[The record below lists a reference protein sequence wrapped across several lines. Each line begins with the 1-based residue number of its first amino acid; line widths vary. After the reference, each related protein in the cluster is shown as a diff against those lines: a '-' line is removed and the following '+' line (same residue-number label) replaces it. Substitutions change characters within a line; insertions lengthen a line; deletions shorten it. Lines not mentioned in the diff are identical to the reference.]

1 LDSIE
6 NQETGNGEGKH
17 SQRIGE
23 PILLVRRINACQAVK
38 AALDRSEHGTEKVSL
53 ACVNVRNEFAERH
66 GAAQH
71 QSEYKRDLRPTNERH
86 RITFLI

>member
-6 NQETGNGEGKH
+6 NQEAGNGEGEH
-17 SQRIGE
+17 RQRIDK
-23 PILLVRRINACQAVK
+23 PVLLVRWINACQAVK
-38 AALDRSEHGTEKVSL
+38 AALDRSDDRAEKVSL